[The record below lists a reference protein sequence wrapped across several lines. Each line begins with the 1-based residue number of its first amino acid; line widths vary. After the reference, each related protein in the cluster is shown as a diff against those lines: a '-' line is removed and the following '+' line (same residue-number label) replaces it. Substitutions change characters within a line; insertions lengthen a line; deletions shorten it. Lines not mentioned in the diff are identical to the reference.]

1 MSILVRFLGLTL
13 LMGALFS
20 CSSGSDSDSTQ
31 RVLAVTGNL
40 QINLAN
46 KANFTLEGT
55 CTIEGAEITITLG
68 SFSAWT
74 RNCASFTWEVSIPT
88 NIVDQISENTALSL
102 SVEEAGN
109 STTISGEV
117 LKDVTVPT
125 VGQNGSP
132 AVISTVN
139 QGNYPLAGSCS
150 EKGTITVAI
159 GTLEEKT
166 KECSNGQAW
175 SFRFDVSALT
185 TGSVDIVLSMVDEV
199 GNPSV
204 KQTISVVR
212 DVVGPQVGITTTAVN
227 AAITGTNVEGY
238 DLRGTCQGATS
249 VAVTIGSLAKDD
261 VNCASDSWRLSGKDV
276 RDIPEGNV
284 SIVVRQ
290 EDEHGNP
297 GEATLSVIKDV
308 TPPVLG
314 VTSSSLTINMANQNG
329 HQGIQGTCEGAQQV
343 MVTVGSAQAQG
354 VPCASS
360 AWVFSAISS
369 VGEGSH
375 AVTLTQADEL
385 GNTATLNPTLVKD
398 VTAPT
403 FAFGS
408 NLGINSANQ
417 RQYSLSG
424 TCGETG
430 TITVTVAGLNPVT
443 ATCDGA
449 NWSSTGVDAS
459 SLVDG
464 QVSISASMVD
474 AVGNPAAS
482 ALTTR
487 VTKDVTTQA
496 VAIGSLDVINS
507 ANKGAYEVSGTCS
520 SHAGN
525 VTVTLVSTQTVSQ
538 TAACQ
543 NSRWATGAFNVST
556 LADGTVSVTAVFG
569 AVQGSGRSVI
579 KDTAAPTITL
589 ATDLSAINKAN
600 QGAYTISGTCNE
612 ASAVVTVT
620 VGALPAR
627 TTTCVGTTWSLGD
640 YNASTTTGN
649 SVAITAS
656 IKDQYENTQAANNV
670 TVPRDIVAPIVSISS
685 TSLHINKLNKS
696 NYTLEGSCE
705 AGVSVS
711 GYINKLNKSNYTLEG
726 SCEAG
731 VSVSVTVAT
740 LGPESLS
747 CGGDSTWSL
756 SSLNTSA
763 LSEGAGLSLVVSQ
776 TDSAGNVGSVTATFD
791 KDTTAPTVAITSER
805 KVNLANKGNFTIVGS
820 CSENTQ
826 KVGVTI
832 AVGVKVEVD
841 CASHIWTYSGIDLSN
856 AVTFPEGT
864 IAVSITHRDKVGNRV
879 TVSASST
886 QLDKDITPPTL
897 SFVSTPLPGIN
908 IVNQGAYTVTGACSG
923 SDGNKVTIIVTG
935 LGGNYEAN
943 CETSWTS
950 TPMNLSTLVENTPI
964 NVTVKVED
972 GHGNPIQVT
981 TNFTKD
987 VTAPTVTMD
996 TLTVITDATVLAR
1009 YPVSG
1014 NCSEPGVAV
1023 VVSASSVNPA
1033 TPPTCGT
1040 PSAGRWSTTV
1050 DLSALTG
1057 TISFGAQQTDAAGN
1071 PGSATGQTLE
1081 IEELRRY
1088 FERQTVALG
1097 DVHSCAVTKGK
1108 KVLCWGRGASG
1119 RLGDDTEVSKDDPV
1133 YVVDGDGSVGHLTDI
1148 VEVALGS
1155 SHSCALKGDGKV
1167 LCWGGGTDGQ
1177 LGNGGTGNKDHPV
1190 YVKADSSA
1198 DLLNIVQITA
1208 GGGYTCALNKSGEVL
1223 CWGSDGNGK
1232 LGNGSTV
1239 TANQSYP
1246 VFVHKSESSSNHL
1259 TDIVQ
1264 VQAGSN
1270 HTCALSSA
1278 GKVYCWGSGQYGQL
1292 GSSDATTTQGG
1303 STGVD
1308 RHAPGAVLTASGGNP
1323 LGGIREISLGN
1334 PHSCALLGE
1343 GGVKC
1348 WGSQSFGVLGNGLI
1362 SQSPQFFPVDV
1373 LAKFGSSGHLSGVV
1387 QLFTGGLH
1395 NCGLLPAG
1403 GVQCWGAGGYG
1414 SLGNGIR
1421 QSKAR
1426 PVDVILGRGLST
1438 TLSGVISLSGGANG
1452 SYSCV
1457 QHQQGRLLCWG
1468 NSHYGQLGDGHT
1480 THTSYPVT
1488 VIDRHGSTDA
1498 LMKIST
1504 FRGTY
1509 SCLKG
1514 GSRCSAD
1521 AIGLSIASG
1530 SVGTSASVTI
1540 AVSGLASAQTL
1551 TLYDNSDDCTSSSV
1565 GTLLTGSETA
1575 QDMVVSALTEGAHK
1589 FRFRVSEGGNSVVSC
1604 SQNFITYV
1612 YDSTSPS
1619 DLTLTVPSPSGT
1631 ETSTTVT
1638 VNGIEPSHLVKLY
1651 KGSDCSV
1658 GYLQA
1663 TVRSHGNSETIT
1675 VGDLSTGTHSFRA
1688 VATDAA
1694 GNSSSCQQTGV
1705 DYEVTS
1711 L

>member
-1 MSILVRFLGLTL
+1 MSILVRFLGLIL

-20 CSSGSDSDSTQ
+20 CSSSDDSDSAQ
-31 RVLAVTGNL
+31 SVLAVTGDI

-55 CTIEGAEITITLG
+55 CTIEGAEITITLE
-68 SFSAWT
+68 SFSAWK
-74 RNCASFTWEVSIPT
+74 RNCTSFTWEVSISEE
-88 NIVDQISENTALSL
+88 IVDQMSENTALSL

-109 STTISGEV
+109 STTVSGEV
-117 LKDVTVPT
+117 FKDVTVPT

-132 AVISTVN
+132 AAISTVN
-139 QGNYPLAGSCS
+139 QGNYPIAGSCS
-150 EKGTITVAI
+150 EKGTITVSI

-166 KECSNGQAW
+166 TECSNGQEW

-199 GNPSV
+199 GNASL

-212 DVVGPQVGITTTAVN
+212 DVVGPQVSITTTAAN
-227 AAITGTNVEGY
+227 AAITGTNVGGY
-238 DLRGTCQGATS
+238 GLRGTCQGATS

-261 VNCASDSWRLSGKDV
+261 VNCASDSWQLSGKDV
-276 RDIPEGNV
+276 QDISEGNV

-360 AWVFSAISS
+360 AWSFSGISTLA
-369 VGEGSH
+369 EGSH

-443 ATCDGA
+443 ATCDGT

-482 ALTTR
+482 ALTMT
-487 VTKDVTTQA
+487 VTKDINTQA

-520 SHAGN
+520 SHSGN

-538 TAACQ
+538 TAVCQ
-543 NSRWATGAFNVST
+543 SSRWATGAFNVSA
-556 LADGTVSVTAVFG
+556 LADGTVTVTAGFG
-569 AVQGSGRSVI
+569 SVQDGSGRTVI

-600 QGAYTISGTCNE
+600 QGSYTISGTCNE
-612 ASAVVTVT
+612 SSAVVTVT
-620 VGALPAR
+620 VGALTAR
-627 TTTCVGTTWSLGD
+627 TTTCLGTTWSLGD

-656 IKDQYENTQAANNV
+656 IKDQYENTQAASGV
-670 TVPRDIVAPIVSISS
+670 SVDRDIVVPIVGITS
-685 TSLHINKLNKS
+685 TSLHINKAN
-696 NYTLEGSCE
+696 ER
-705 AGVSVS
+705 
-711 GYINKLNKSNYTLEG
+711 NYTLEG

-740 LGPESLS
+740 LGPESLT
-747 CGGDSTWSL
+747 CGGSNTWSL
-756 SSLNTSA
+756 SGLNTSA
-763 LSEGAGLSLVVSQ
+763 LNEGAGLSLVVSQ
-776 TDSAGNVGSVTATFD
+776 TDAAGNVGSVTATFD

-820 CSENTQ
+820 CSENSR

-832 AVGVKVEVD
+832 ATGGEVEVG
-841 CASHIWTYSGIDLSN
+841 CASQIWTYSAIDLSN

-864 IAVSITHRDKVGNRV
+864 IAVSITHGDKVGNRV
-879 TVSASST
+879 TVSDST
-886 QLDKDITPPTL
+886 TRLDKDITPPTL
-897 SFVSTPLPGIN
+897 SFISSPLPGIN
-908 IVNQGAYTVTGACSG
+908 ILNQGAYTVTGACSG

-950 TPMNLSTLVENTPI
+950 APMNLSELAENTPI

-981 TNFTKD
+981 TSFTKD

-996 TLTVITDATVLAR
+996 TLAEITDATVLAS

-1014 NCSEPGVAV
+1014 NCSELGVAV

-1033 TPPTCGT
+1033 TPPICGT

-1050 DLSALTG
+1050 DLSALSG

-1081 IEELRRY
+1081 IEEARRY
-1088 FERQTVALG
+1088 FERRTVAVG
-1097 DVHSCAVTKGK
+1097 GNHSCAVTKDK
-1108 KVLCWGRGASG
+1108 KVLCWGNGANGS
-1119 RLGDDTEVSKDDPV
+1119 LGDDTEVSKDDPV
-1133 YVVDGDGSVGHLTDI
+1133 YVVDGDGSVSHLTDI
-1148 VEVALGS
+1148 VGVAVGRD
-1155 SHSCALKGDGKV
+1155 HSCALKGDGKV
-1167 LCWGGGTDGQ
+1167 LCWGSGSDGQ

-1208 GGGYTCALNKSGEVL
+1208 GGGGSANGHTCALNESGEVL
-1223 CWGSDGNGK
+1223 CWGSDGNGQ

-1264 VQAGSN
+1264 VQAGSKPYM
-1270 HTCALSSA
+1270 CSFFS
-1278 GKVYCWGSGQYGQL
+1278 
-1292 GSSDATTTQGG
+1292 
-1303 STGVD
+1303 
-1308 RHAPGAVLTASGGNP
+1308 
-1323 LGGIREISLGN
+1323 RESV
-1334 PHSCALLGE
+1334 LLGE
-1343 GGVKC
+1343 
-1348 WGSQSFGVLGNGLI
+1348 WR
-1362 SQSPQFFPVDV
+1362 
-1373 LAKFGSSGHLSGVV
+1373 A
-1387 QLFTGGLH
+1387 
-1395 NCGLLPAG
+1395 
-1403 GVQCWGAGGYG
+1403 W
-1414 SLGNGIR
+1414 
-1421 QSKAR
+1421 
-1426 PVDVILGRGLST
+1426 
-1438 TLSGVISLSGGANG
+1438 
-1452 SYSCV
+1452 
-1457 QHQQGRLLCWG
+1457 
-1468 NSHYGQLGDGHT
+1468 
-1480 THTSYPVT
+1480 
-1488 VIDRHGSTDA
+1488 
-1498 LMKIST
+1498 
-1504 FRGTY
+1504 
-1509 SCLKG
+1509 
-1514 GSRCSAD
+1514 
-1521 AIGLSIASG
+1521 
-1530 SVGTSASVTI
+1530 SVG
-1540 AVSGLASAQTL
+1540 
-1551 TLYDNSDDCTSSSV
+1551 
-1565 GTLLTGSETA
+1565 
-1575 QDMVVSALTEGAHK
+1575 K
-1589 FRFRVSEGGNSVVSC
+1589 
-1604 SQNFITYV
+1604 
-1612 YDSTSPS
+1612 
-1619 DLTLTVPSPSGT
+1619 
-1631 ETSTTVT
+1631 
-1638 VNGIEPSHLVKLY
+1638 
-1651 KGSDCSV
+1651 
-1658 GYLQA
+1658 
-1663 TVRSHGNSETIT
+1663 
-1675 VGDLSTGTHSFRA
+1675 
-1688 VATDAA
+1688 
-1694 GNSSSCQQTGV
+1694 
-1705 DYEVTS
+1705 
-1711 L
+1711 